1 MLCYAVC
8 SKYDAIRAV
17 LPIPMNRPAGSLTQP
32 DNKNDIIFK
41 SLYRRCD
48 QHFFHIFFVAGHFLI
63 PEFSVSAHRTEC
75 LRRRK
80 QKFLLQESRFIGVSR
95 VGPRGPSPPKI
106 SSMSCHFVL

>member
-63 PEFSVSAHRTEC
+63 PEFSVSAHRTGMPKKTKAKIPVTGISFH
-75 LRRRK
+75 RRIQGGAK
-80 QKFLLQESRFIGVSR
+80 GAI
-95 VGPRGPSPPKI
+95 PSQN
-106 SSMSCHFVL
+106 F